1 LRKAGFLHCHSRADA
16 LGSRDG
22 FQPRSYTPGFRRALY
37 PTVIR
42 VSAGIAREIFAE
54 LKKHANPGTLRV
66 LLIICYFLL
75 GCNSEILDKQAEQ
88 LRQQET
94 EIARQRKEID
104 ALMAGQKVQ
113 DQKLR
118 DCNRA
123 FREYFDKAQTSGEA
137 EAIVLYREGLVLCPD
152 DDVAHYE
159 LGKLFAAQGRYSEAE
174 QEFEATLKINPD
186 FADAKTQLDSVRK
199 HRQ

>member
-1 LRKAGFLHCHSRADA
+1 MVFRVGTQRFLFA
-16 LGSRDG
+16 L
-22 FQPRSYTPGFRRALY
+22 
-37 PTVIR
+37 
-42 VSAGIAREIFAE
+42 
-54 LKKHANPGTLRV
+54 
-66 LLIICYFLL
+66 CCFLA
-75 GCNSEILDKQAEQ
+75 GCNSEILEKQAEQ
-88 LRQQET
+88 IRQQET
-94 EIARQRKEID
+94 EIARQRKEIND
-104 ALMAGQKVQ
+104 LMAGQKIQ

-137 EAIVLYREGLVLCPD
+137 EAITLYREGLVLCPE